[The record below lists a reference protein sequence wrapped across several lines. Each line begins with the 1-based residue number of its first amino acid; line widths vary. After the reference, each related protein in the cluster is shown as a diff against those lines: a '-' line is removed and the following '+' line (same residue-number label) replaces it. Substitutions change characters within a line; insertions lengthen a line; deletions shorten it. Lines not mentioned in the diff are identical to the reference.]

1 MFLLWKT
8 FFKSSDENNVV
19 NKNDFAKL
27 SDSSTYE
34 SSLLGQYFVS
44 LASIFLCTL
53 NAIWIAEINYD
64 FSDDEGRIPF

>member
-27 SDSSTYE
+27 SDSIH
-34 SSLLGQYFVS
+34 
-44 LASIFLCTL
+44 SIHIF
-53 NAIWIAEINYD
+53 I
-64 FSDDEGRIPF
+64 DDY